1 MNLNNLEKDWD
12 NSSYKCNK
20 CRDLTFIINDGVA
33 TPCECRAVKE
43 AKDILRK
50 SGISEEFRNKNF
62 ENFKTINDS
71 QAINA
76 YNKAREYSNN
86 FHIIKDSTQ
95 NSIMFMGQPGSG
107 KTHLSLSIAN
117 VLMDRDVITQ
127 IKQNIMDEV
136 YYNKVMNRYKNAKV
150 LLIDDL
156 FKGSISKSDINI
168 MFELINYRYFN
179 KLPVIVST
187 ELSIENLVNIDEAL
201 GSRLIEMSKDFL
213 VGIRNK
219 KLNYRI
225 YG

>member
-1 MNLNNLEKDWD
+1 MNLSFYDERLPCPQITPPRRREK
-12 NSSYKCNK
+12 
-20 CRDLTFIINDGVA
+20 
-33 TPCECRAVKE
+33 PKE
-43 AKDILRK
+43 AGYALECGVCDAQREIYPTRTAKKPRHLLRPV
-50 SGISEEFRNKNF
+50 
-62 ENFKTINDS
+62 T
-71 QAINA
+71 
-76 YNKAREYSNN
+76 
-86 FHIIKDSTQ
+86 
-95 NSIMFMGQPGSG
+95 
-107 KTHLSLSIAN
+107 
-117 VLMDRDVITQ
+117 
-127 IKQNIMDEV
+127 
-136 YYNKVMNRYKNAKV
+136 NRYKNAKV

-201 GSRLIEMSKDFL
+201 GSRLIEMSKYFL